1 MNIVTKKVF
10 MLLMMISPAV
20 ENKMGQ
26 EENWI
31 RELDGR
37 ASAPARVLRRTW
49 AGGCVRAGLF

>member
-10 MLLMMISPAV
+10 MLLMIRPAV

-31 RELDGR
+31 RELDGW
-37 ASAPARVLRRTW
+37 ASALARVLRRTW
-49 AGGCVRAGLF
+49 AGGCVHAGLF